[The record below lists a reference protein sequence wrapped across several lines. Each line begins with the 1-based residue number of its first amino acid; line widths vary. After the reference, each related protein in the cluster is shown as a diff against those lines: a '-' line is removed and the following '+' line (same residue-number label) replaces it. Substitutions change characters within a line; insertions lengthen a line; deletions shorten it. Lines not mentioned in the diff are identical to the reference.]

1 MELLYL
7 SRNDIE
13 NLGITMKEVVEV
25 VDHGFRLKGQGKT
38 EMPPKPGIHPRANA
52 FLHAMPA
59 YVKEVEAAG
68 LKWVSGYLTNVEK
81 GLPYIT
87 GLLILNDPETG
98 VPIAVMDSAWITAMR
113 TGASVGISAK
123 YLARQTSSVVAL
135 LGCGVQAR
143 TSLRALVEILP
154 EFSQVR
160 CYDLYPE
167 ATKRFTDEMNSVLPK
182 LRIIACASPA
192 EMIEGADVV
201 VTAIPMA
208 AEPKPPLRAGMLKK
222 GGLGVS
228 LDYDSAWTS
237 SAMKECDK
245 FVSDD
250 VGQLLSTKKDG
261 VFFKGIPER
270 IYAELGEVAAGLKP
284 GRETPFERIFSMN
297 MGIAVDDMVT
307 AKLIYERAR
316 EKKAGTKLP
325 L

>member
-7 SRNDIE
+7 SRKNVED
-13 NLGITMKEVVEV
+13 LDITMKEVIKV

-38 EMPPKPGIHPRANA
+38 EMPPKPGIHPRTNA
-52 FLHAMPA
+52 FIHAMPA

-68 LKWVSGYLTNVEK
+68 LKWVGGYPTNVER

-87 GLLILNDPETG
+87 GLLILNDPDSG
-98 VPIAVMDSAWITAMR
+98 IPIAVMDSAWITAMR

-123 YLARQTSSVVAL
+123 YLARQTSTTAAL

-143 TSLRALVEILP
+143 TSLRALVEVLP
-154 EFSQVR
+154 ELSQVR

-167 ATKRFTDEMNSVLPK
+167 AAKRFMGEMNSVFPRLTM
-182 LRIIACASPA
+182 IACASPD

-201 VTAIPMA
+201 VTAIPIA
-208 AEPKPPLRAGMLKK
+208 SEPKPALRAGMLKK

-228 LDYDSAWTS
+228 LDYDAAWAS

-250 VGQLLSTKKDG
+250 VRQLLSTKKEG
-261 VFFKGIPER
+261 VFFKGIPEK
-270 IYAELGEVAAGLKP
+270 IYAELGELAAGLKP
-284 GRETPFERIFSMN
+284 GRENPSERIFSMN

-316 EKKAGTKLP
+316 EKQAGTKLA